1 MFAMYVMVQQ
11 GHDIE
16 ALVSIVPQDR
26 YSWVFHT
33 PNLHMLPMMAE
44 AMGLRSVT
52 RESTGEES
60 SDLLALKEVLS
71 GMDVDGIVTGAI
83 ASDYQWD
90 RINDICEG
98 LGLRTF
104 SPMWRRS
111 QDILLSEII
120 ASGIEAVI
128 VSVSAE
134 GLDPSWLG
142 KRLDLGAVHELKR
155 LAEHRGIN
163 IAGEGGEYETMVLDS
178 PMHKQRMVI
187 TGSRNEIERDGGQL
201 IVTGARLEAK

>member
-1 MFAMYVMVQQ
+1 
-11 GHDIE
+11 
-16 ALVSIVPQDR
+16 
-26 YSWVFHT
+26 
-33 PNLHMLPMMAE
+33 
-44 AMGLRSVT
+44 
-52 RESTGEES
+52 
-60 SDLLALKEVLS
+60 
-71 GMDVDGIVTGAI
+71 
-83 ASDYQWD
+83 
-90 RINDICEG
+90 
-98 LGLRTF
+98 
-104 SPMWRRS
+104 MWRRS

-142 KRLDLGAVHELKR
+142 KRLDPGAVHELKR

-187 TGSRNEIERDGGQL
+187 TGSRNEIERDGGRL